1 MKLSFHGQSTICF
14 ESNDKKVI
22 VDPFISGNDKSDLD
36 EQTLDVDYIIL
47 THGHGDHFGD
57 VVELANRNHATVI
70 GSAEVQGYLT
80 TYHGI
85 EHAHGMNIGGKYQF
99 DFGTVKFV
107 QAFHSSSYTNEDG
120 IPVYLG
126 MPMGVIIEAEGKTI
140 YHAGDTGLFSDMKLI
155 AERHPVDVCF
165 IPIGD
170 NFTMGI
176 EDASYAI
183 NEFIK
188 PKISVP
194 IHYNTFPLIEQD
206 PQKFKEAVSQG
217 EVQILQPGDEVTF

>member
-1 MKLSFHGQSTICF
+1 MKLSFHGQSTIYF

-126 MPMGVIIEAEGKTI
+126 MPMGVIIEAESKTI

>member
-1 MKLSFHGQSTICF
+1 MKLSFHGQSTIYF

-194 IHYNTFPLIEQD
+194 IHYNTFPLIEQY

>member
-1 MKLSFHGQSTICF
+1 MKLSLHGQSTIYF
-14 ESNDKKVI
+14 ESNDKKII

-107 QAFHSSSYTNEDG
+107 QAFHSSSYTNKDG

-206 PQKFKEAVSQG
+206 PEKFKEAVSQG

>member
-1 MKLSFHGQSTICF
+1 MKLSFHGQSTIYF

-36 EQTLDVDYIIL
+36 EQKLDVDYIIL

>member
-1 MKLSFHGQSTICF
+1 MKLSFHGQSTIYF

-107 QAFHSSSYTNEDG
+107 QSFHSSSYTNEDG
-120 IPVYLG
+120 IPIYLG

-206 PQKFKEAVSQG
+206 PEKFKEAVSQG

>member
-1 MKLSFHGQSTICF
+1 MKLSFHGQSTIYF

-22 VDPFISGNDKSDLD
+22 VDPFIYGNDKSDLD

>member
-1 MKLSFHGQSTICF
+1 
-14 ESNDKKVI
+14 
-22 VDPFISGNDKSDLD
+22 
-36 EQTLDVDYIIL
+36 
-47 THGHGDHFGD
+47 
-57 VVELANRNHATVI
+57 
-70 GSAEVQGYLT
+70 
-80 TYHGI
+80 
-85 EHAHGMNIGGKYQF
+85 
-99 DFGTVKFV
+99 
-107 QAFHSSSYTNEDG
+107 
-120 IPVYLG
+120 

>member
-1 MKLSFHGQSTICF
+1 MKLSFHGQSTIYF

-107 QAFHSSSYTNEDG
+107 QSFHSSSYTNEDG